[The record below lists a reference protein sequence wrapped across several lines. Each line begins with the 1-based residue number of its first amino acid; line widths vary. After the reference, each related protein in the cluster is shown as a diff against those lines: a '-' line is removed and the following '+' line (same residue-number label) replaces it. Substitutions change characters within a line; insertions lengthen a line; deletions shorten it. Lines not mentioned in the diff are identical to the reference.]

1 MTANA
6 VANCLWCCGSA
17 TMDRV
22 TQADHDAVRLV
33 VVPEVDGALGL
44 EWDAVDVAVDT
55 THAREVEAVVSGW
68 TDRVAQ
74 AESSAVYE
82 GRLEVGSE

>member
-33 VVPEVDGALGL
+33 VVPEVDGA
-44 EWDAVDVAVDT
+44 VDT
-55 THAREVEAVVSGW
+55 THSREVEAVVSGW
-68 TDRVAQ
+68 TERVAQ

-82 GRLEVGSE
+82 GRLEVGGG